1 MVRLKMLAS
10 LFSLASSTLVSYSG
24 CNSGVHERTLSYTQV
39 VKEMKMTRCIKKPLF
54 LTLLG
59 LSGHLGALA
68 F

>member
-1 MVRLKMLAS
+1 
-10 LFSLASSTLVSYSG
+10 LVSYSG